1 MKYRLKQLRR
11 ALGLTQ
17 REFGEKVGMSDVA
30 ISYMESGRTAI
41 SKQNIH
47 LICLTFGIREE
58 WLEKG
63 SGDMLDDEASLTEYE
78 RRLLALFRKLSP
90 GAQEAFIEYVEKL
103 VALATNEA
111 GLLRKSL
118 EAQKQALERT
128 TLPLEAPRE
137 TKRQKSTDEGK
148 GERRG
153 DTSKKP
159 I

>member
-41 SKQNIH
+41 SRQNIH

-58 WLEKG
+58 WLEHG

-78 RRLLALFRKLSP
+78 RRILNLYRRLSP
-90 GAQEAFIEYVEKL
+90 LARKMLLEYAEKL
-103 VALATNEA
+103 VSDEKALR
-111 GLLRKSL
+111 G
-118 EAQKQALERT
+118 
-128 TLPLEAPRE
+128 EAPADESGGE
-137 TKRQKSTDEGK
+137 TRQSG
-148 GERRG
+148 
-153 DTSKKP
+153 
-159 I
+159 